1 MDAALLSRLP
11 VELRPKV
18 EAELTRLE
26 IENKLLKEELRLMR
40 IQKYGPKSE
49 QLSDGQLE
57 LLESEPGVSAG
68 EIESEA
74 DRTEGE
80 KRDVGQGRKRRH
92 PGRTELPAHL
102 PRIERILSC
111 TAEQCR
117 CGACGAETRV
127 IGYDVSEE
135 LDMKPAEYF
144 VQVTKREKRAC
155 PRCEEGGVMAA
166 PLPAKIVEKGKLSN
180 EVVGRPRRSLSF
192 SSFRSI
198 PRHSYLGFPRRIP
211 SSVGK
216 STANAYPT
224 LGFLLIQ
231 KMRELEQ

>member
-18 EAELTRLE
+18 EAELTRLDRLE
-26 IENKLLKEELRLMR
+26 IENKLLKEEIRLMR
-40 IQKYGPKSE
+40 IEKYGPKSE

-68 EIESEA
+68 EIETEA

-80 KRDVGQGRKRRH
+80 KRDVGQPRKRQH

-102 PRIERILSC
+102 PRIESILSC

-127 IGYDVSEE
+127 IGYDISEE
-135 LDMKPAEYF
+135 LDVKPAEYL
-144 VQVTKREKRAC
+144 VRVTKREKRAC
-155 PRCEEGGVMAA
+155 PLCEEGGVMAA

-180 EVVGRPRRSLSF
+180 AVVVDVILKKYRDHSVPRARAGPMSMVLAQLHN
-192 SSFRSI
+192 R
-198 PRHSYLGFPRRIP
+198 
-211 SSVGK
+211 
-216 STANAYPT
+216 
-224 LGFLLIQ
+224 
-231 KMRELEQ
+231 